1 MKFKENNDILKI
13 GRVENE
19 METYLAHWDENNQIQ
34 LLRDHI
40 RGAESLAAAE
50 GEKIAVSN
58 IMRLIAL
65 CHDAGKYSD
74 AFQEYIRQSKGIG
87 VSGKGSVNHTS
98 AGAGI
103 LMSRY
108 QKAMKNEEDRALLEM
123 ICYVVTAHHGL
134 YDMVSIEDTDNFARR
149 LSDIKTQ
156 ELRTVFERWS
166 CDLHLNA
173 VDIDEIMRVAHKEYK
188 TFFLQKLRDIS
199 DLREYRFY
207 QGCFARLLLSMQID
221 ADWTDT
227 ADAMETDPLKEI
239 QAVDVIM
246 KKAWKNYCD
255 YIGSIRCRAAE
266 KPMSKKETQINRL
279 RTQIQEESLAF
290 TKYPAGIY
298 CLAIPTGAGKTLTS
312 LGYALKF
319 ANERIG
325 TKEAV
330 EQIFYISPYIS
341 ITEQNARVMKEAV
354 GNEDWVLE
362 HHSNVVNS
370 DDTGRSAETSWKEC
384 FVCTT
389 MVQFL
394 NTLFS
399 DKKKSIRRF
408 HRLKHAVIILDEVQS
423 LPVKTIHTFNLM
435 MNFLNRMCGSTVI
448 LCTATQPMLDAPEIR
463 RKINYA
469 MPRDMITSLNEKFAG
484 FERVQIDTGL
494 LGTKLTAEELCIQI
508 QNTFSGVHSMLV
520 ICNRKESVAILF
532 DKLSEQCKNANIF
545 YLTTNLCAEHR
556 SEVIAQMK
564 ELTEN
569 ADQKT
574 LVISTNL
581 IEAGVDLSVES
592 VYRSL
597 SGIDSI
603 AQAAGRCNR
612 NGESD
617 MGTVRVFELEGD
629 EPGRY
634 MDELLTA
641 QQKTKEILYRHKMA
655 QEPESILSPEWMH
668 RYYEIFYGE
677 MKAKMDYSLTGSL
690 RGETVFGLL
699 SEGFSE
705 TSAPHLLQQAFQTAG
720 AAYEVIA
727 DTGCAVIVPYEE
739 GIGWIGR
746 LEQNAGKENI
756 RYCLKKL
763 QRYTVAVYSYKAEE
777 LLKKGVI
784 RECCTVPNVYIAFGY
799 DSKKGLLDMMPEAI
813 F

>member
-1 MKFKENNDILKI
+1 
-13 GRVENE
+13 
-19 METYLAHWDENNQIQ
+19 MEVYLAHQDEDNQKQ
-34 LLRDHI
+34 SLQDHI
-40 RGAESLAAAE
+40 RGVENLAAAE
-50 GEKIAVSN
+50 GEKIGISN
-58 IMRLIAL
+58 IMRTITLF
-65 CHDAGKYSD
+65 HDAGKYSD
-74 AFQEYIRQSKGIG
+74 AFQEYIRKSNNAEVSDKG
-87 VSGKGSVNHTS
+87 KVNHTS
-98 AGAGI
+98 AGAEI

-108 QKAMKNEEDRALLEM
+108 QQVMKNEESRAFLEM
-123 ICYVVTAHHGL
+123 LCYVITAHHGL
-134 YDMVSIEDTDNFARR
+134 YDMVGLEDTDNFARR
-149 LSDIKTQ
+149 LSDIETQ
-156 ELRTVFERWS
+156 ELRTVLERWS
-166 CDLHLNA
+166 RDIRLNIS
-173 VDIDEIMRVAHKEYK
+173 DIDEIMQEAYNEYK
-188 TFFLQKLRDIS
+188 TVFLEKFRDVS
-199 DLREYRFY
+199 DPREYQFY
-207 QGCFARLLLSMQID
+207 QSCFIRLLLSMQID

-227 ADAMETDPLKEI
+227 GKAMGEDLTKGIPEADSILKE
-239 QAVDVIM
+239 
-246 KKAWKNYCD
+246 AWGNYCN
-255 YIGSIRCRAAE
+255 YMERLRNRSAE
-266 KPMSKKETQINRL
+266 KSTSKKEIQINRL
-279 RTQIQEESLAF
+279 RTQIQEESLVF

-341 ITEQNARVMKEAV
+341 ITEQNAGVMREAV
-354 GNEDWVLE
+354 SNSDWVLE

-370 DDTGRSAETSWKEC
+370 DDSARNAETSWREC
-384 FVCTT
+384 FICTT

-399 DKKKSIRRF
+399 GKKKSIRRF
-408 HRLKHAVIILDEVQS
+408 HRLKHAIIILDEVQS

-448 LCTATQPMLDAPEIR
+448 LCTATQPMLDAPEIQ

-469 MPRDMITSLNEKFAG
+469 IPRDMITNLNEKFEG
-484 FERVQIDTGL
+484 FERVQIDTSF
-494 LGTKLTAEELCIQI
+494 LGVKMTAEELVTQI
-508 QNTFSGVHSMLV
+508 QKEFSEIHSMLV
-520 ICNRKESVAILF
+520 ICNRKESVAVLY
-532 DKLSEQCKNANIF
+532 DRLSEQCENTNIF

-556 SEVIAQMK
+556 SKVIAQIK

-581 IEAGVDLSVES
+581 IEAGVDLSVEC

-617 MGTVRVFELEGD
+617 MGIVRIFELEGD

-634 MDELLTA
+634 MDELLVA

-655 QEPESILSPEWMH
+655 QGPESILSPEWMEQ
-668 RYYEIFYGE
+668 YYEIFYGE
-677 MKAKMDYSLTGSL
+677 MKAKMDYSLMGRL
-690 RGETVFGLL
+690 QGETVFGLL

-705 TSAPHLLQQAFQTAG
+705 TNVPHLLRQAFQTAG

-727 DTGCAVIVPYEE
+727 NTGYTVIVPYGE
-739 GIGWIGR
+739 GIGLIGR
-746 LEQNAGKENI
+746 LEQSTDKETI
-756 RYCLKKL
+756 RYCLKKM
-763 QRYTVAVYSYKAEE
+763 QRYTVAIYLYRVEQ
-777 LLKKGVI
+777 LLEKGVV
-784 RECCTVPNVYIAFGY
+784 RECCTVSNVYIALGY
-799 DSKKGLLDMMPEAI
+799 DKKKGLSDMMPEAI

>member
-1 MKFKENNDILKI
+1 MQLKENGDTIVIDK
-13 GRVENE
+13 GEDE
-19 METYLAHWDENNQIQ
+19 METYLAHWDEDNHIQ
-34 LLRDHI
+34 TLQDHI
-40 RGAESLAAAE
+40 RGVEELAASE
-50 GEKIAVSN
+50 GEKLGVSN
-58 IMRLIAL
+58 IMRLIAM
-65 CHDAGKYSD
+65 CHDAGKYGD
-74 AFQEYIRQSKGIG
+74 TFQEYIRQSKGTG

-98 AGAGI
+98 AGAEI

-108 QKAMKNEEDRALLEM
+108 QKVMHNEERRALLEM
-123 ICYVVTAHHGL
+123 ICYVITAHHGL
-134 YDMVSIEDTDNFARR
+134 YDMVSIEDEDNFERR
-149 LSDIKTQ
+149 LGGIEIQ
-156 ELRTVFERWS
+156 ELRMVFERWS
-166 CDLHLNA
+166 GDLHLT
-173 VDIDEIMRVAHKEYK
+173 VPDIDPIMQAAYKEYK
-188 TFFLQKLRDIS
+188 AAFLQKFRDIIDS
-199 DLREYRFY
+199 RECRFY
-207 QGCFARLLLSMQID
+207 QGCFVRLLLSMQID

-227 ADAMETDPLKEI
+227 ANAMRTDLAQEI
-239 QAVDVIM
+239 PEVDTII
-246 KKAWKNYCD
+246 KKAWENYCA
-255 YIGSIRCRAAE
+255 YMEELRHRTAG
-266 KPMSKKETQINRL
+266 KPMSKKEVQINCL

-290 TKYPAGIY
+290 TKNPAGIY
-298 CLAIPTGAGKTLTS
+298 CLAIPTGAGKILTS

-370 DDTGRSAETSWKEC
+370 DDTGRNAETSWKEC
-384 FVCTT
+384 FICTT

-463 RKINYA
+463 RKIKYA
-469 MPRDMITSLNEKFAG
+469 MPRDMIAGLNEKFAE
-484 FERVQIDTGL
+484 FERVQIDAGL
-494 LGTKLTAEELCIQI
+494 LGTKLTAEEFCAQV
-508 QNTFSGVHSMLV
+508 QNTFSEVHSMLV

-532 DKLSEQCKNANIF
+532 EKLSEQCRNANVF

-556 SEVIAQMK
+556 SEVIAQIK

-569 ADQKT
+569 ADQKI

-581 IEAGVDLSVES
+581 IEAGVDLSVEC

-597 SGIDSI
+597 AGIDSI

-612 NGESD
+612 NGELD
-617 MGTVRVFELEGD
+617 MGIVRIFELEGD

-634 MDELLTA
+634 MDELLAA
-641 QQKTKEILYRHKMA
+641 QQKTKEILYRYKMA
-655 QEPESILSPEWMH
+655 QEPVSILSPEWMQQ
-668 RYYEIFYGE
+668 YYEIFYGE
-677 MKAKMDYSLTGSL
+677 MKAKMDYSLNGGL

-705 TSAPHLLQQAFQTAG
+705 TSAPHMLQQAFQTAG

-727 DTGCAVIVPYEE
+727 DTGCTVIVPYKE
-739 GIGWIGR
+739 GIGWIGS
-746 LEQNAGKENI
+746 LEQNTEKEHI

-763 QRYTVAVYSYKAEE
+763 QRYTVAVYSYKTEE

-784 RECCTVPNVYIAFGY
+784 RECRTVPNVYIAFGY
-799 DSKKGLLDMMPEAI
+799 DDRKGLSEMMPEAI